1 MWENELIS
9 MKIIEYNSSILKSS
23 KDSNKRMA
31 RKSLLLFLLFYICT
45 KKSKRYCRLTYA
57 IFKETSIPLLS
68 NHKFNWNMIMCKE
81 NAL

>member
-45 KKSKRYCRLTYA
+45 KKARGTA
-57 IFKETSIPLLS
+57 D
-68 NHKFNWNMIMCKE
+68 
-81 NAL
+81 